1 MNKSSLKIRGFK
13 VINHRYSLIAVAVAS
28 ALLAY
33 QPASAQS
40 LKEAVE
46 QTIKTNPD
54 VLIEADRRLQTDQTL
69 RQANAGYLPKVDL
82 GLGIGTEFSDN
93 ITTRK
98 TKPPHIGEHDWRS
111 MGRTESSLTL
121 TQMLYD
127 GSATYSEV
135 QRQTARQESAA
146 FKVAGSSEQVGL
158 RAVEAYLEVLR
169 RQAELGL
176 IQENLAATERI
187 YGQIKIRATSGVGRK
202 ADQEQAEARLAL
214 SQANVES
221 AQANLREALI
231 TYKRIVGIAPA
242 DLTKPGEPEGVPAD
256 ADGAVQTALANHPI
270 IKSAQADIDATKAQT
285 KAAES
290 KLKPRFDLQLGTDW
304 NNNQDG
310 VQYHDNDAYAMVRMQ
325 YNLYH
330 GGADQARISETKL
343 QTLEAQ
349 EVLSRTKRQVEEST
363 SLSWNALQTA
373 IDRLPKLKSYADST
387 EQTRD
392 AYAKQFSIGQRTLLD
407 LLDSENEL
415 YTARNDY
422 VDAQYVELFAHY
434 RLLADIGRL
443 IETLGVTPREEAT
456 PGEKNQMAGYDTA
469 AVSPSAAKQEEMPAV
484 EPEPD
489 AVVEPVP
496 EGQPAQ

>member
-1 MNKSSLKIRGFK
+1 MNFK
-13 VINHRYSLIAVAVAS
+13 YSIIVAAVAS

-40 LKEAVE
+40 LKDAVE

-54 VLIEADRRLQTDQTL
+54 VLIEADKRLQTDQTL
-69 RQANAGYLPKVDL
+69 KQANAGYLPKVDL
-82 GLGIGTEFSDN
+82 GMGIGTELSYN

-146 FKVAGSSEQVGL
+146 YKVAGTSEQIGL

-169 RQAELGL
+169 RQEELGL

-187 YGQIKIRATSGVGRK
+187 YGQIKVRAQSGVGRK
-202 ADQEQAEARLAL
+202 ADLEQAEARLAL

-221 AQANLREALI
+221 AQANLRESKISFL
-231 TYKRIVGIAPA
+231 RVVGSKPDGLDKAADVNCELFPA
-242 DLTKPGEPEGVPAD
+242 TVDE
-256 ADGAVQTALANHPI
+256 AVQVAYANHPLLR
-270 IKSAQADIDATKAQT
+270 SANADYEATLAQVS
-285 KAAES
+285 AAES
-290 KLKPRFDLQLGTDW
+290 KMKPRFDLQLGTDW

-310 VQYHDNDAYAMVRMQ
+310 VKYQDNDAYAMVRMQ

-330 GGADQARISETKL
+330 GGADAARISETKL
-343 QTLEAQ
+343 QTIEAQ
-349 EVLSRTKRQVEEST
+349 EVLSRTQRQVEEST

-373 IDRLPKLKSYADST
+373 IDRLPKLKSYADNT

-422 VDAQYVELFAHY
+422 VDAQYVERFAGY
-434 RLLADIGRL
+434 RLMADMGRL
-443 IETLGVTPREEAT
+443 LDTLGVAPREESQIT
-456 PGEKNQMAGYDTA
+456 SNTRP
-469 AVSPSAAKQEEMPAV
+469 
-484 EPEPD
+484 
-489 AVVEPVP
+489 
-496 EGQPAQ
+496 